1 MNNAEK
7 ILRLIETN
15 AAAIQVVEAAEAE
28 AAEED
33 HPAVVDLV
41 VTEAR
46 KGKDFSNNRT
56 IAYCFF
62 EMLPRIF

>member
-15 AAAIQVVEAAEAE
+15 AAAIQVVEAAE